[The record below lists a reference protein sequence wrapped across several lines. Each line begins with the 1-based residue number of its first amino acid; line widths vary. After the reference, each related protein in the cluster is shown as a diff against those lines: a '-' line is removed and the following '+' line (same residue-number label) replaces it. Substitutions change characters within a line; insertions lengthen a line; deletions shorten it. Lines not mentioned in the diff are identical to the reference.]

1 MVTSLLSYQS
11 NFPTLHHLIELDL
24 SKNQLQSLPDNFGD
38 LESLTKLDLYGNQLV
53 MLPNSFSQLSRLR
66 WLDVRGNPLQSQL
79 AEAAGT
85 CITQKECKECAANVS
100 VLGVILGLVHILG
113 VVHILGL
120 VHILG
125 VVHILG
131 PVHISR
137 ATVMYTCA
145 TKNICMCMC
154 DHIDCTY
161 DVLTSLC

>member
-100 VLGVILGLVHILG
+100 VLGVW
-113 VVHILGL
+113 
-120 VHILG
+120 
-125 VVHILG
+125 
-131 PVHISR
+131 
-137 ATVMYTCA
+137 YTSW
-145 TKNICMCMC
+145 
-154 DHIDCTY
+154 
-161 DVLTSLC
+161 V